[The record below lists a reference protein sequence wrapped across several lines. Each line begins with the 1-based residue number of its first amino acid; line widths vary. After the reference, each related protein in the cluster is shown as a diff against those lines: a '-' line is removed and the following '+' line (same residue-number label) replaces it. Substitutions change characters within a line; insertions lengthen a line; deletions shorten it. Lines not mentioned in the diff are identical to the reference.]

1 MTLQRL
7 PDGSVQVA
15 HLDEWHLQMLRSI
28 PSLASAGEDREVRN
42 GLFPRPFSP
51 GDATEENFRDWDELV
66 RPELEQLFTDSLQ
79 HVAKDLEQAEP
90 EPVAPTPPGNTGE
103 SSDSAPPAPARKR
116 RKGARSTQSPP
127 ASPSVQWGFK
137 IPADHVEDW
146 YRAMNQARLM
156 LSAKHEAHRTDNAHI
171 ASMFI
176 SGKMEALIQYEL
188 LTGLCSWWVDAL
200 LRP

>member
-15 HLDEWHLQMLRSI
+15 NLDEWHLQVLRSI
-28 PSLASAGEDREVRN
+28 PALTSADGNEEARRR
-42 GLFPRPFSP
+42 LFPRPFSP
-51 GDATEENFRDWDELV
+51 GDATEEHFHDWDEFV
-66 RPELEQLFTDSLQ
+66 RPGLEQLFADSVQ
-79 HVAKDLEQAEP
+79 HVAQDIDTAAPEEP
-90 EPVAPTPPGNTGE
+90 SQPKKEAAPTGDSPPK
-103 SSDSAPPAPARKR
+103 KR
-116 RKGARSTQSPP
+116 RKAARGPGISPP
-127 ASPSVQWGFK
+127 QTVRWGFK

-146 YRAMNQARLM
+146 FRAMNQARLM

-176 SGKMEALIQYEL
+176 NGKMETLIQYEL